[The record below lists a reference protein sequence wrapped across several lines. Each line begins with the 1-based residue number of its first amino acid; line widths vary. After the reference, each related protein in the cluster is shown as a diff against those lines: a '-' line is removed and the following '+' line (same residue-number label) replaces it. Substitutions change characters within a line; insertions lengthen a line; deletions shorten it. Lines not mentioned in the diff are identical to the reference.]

1 MTERERE
8 LQDEINKK
16 DAEIIRLHNELV
28 DIRLEKTEKAIA
40 DHETRLRVVEPVIV
54 RSNVLFALTTGG
66 GIISAIMLIKTLAS
80 MP

>member
-8 LQDEINKK
+8 LQDQIHAR

-28 DIRLEKTEKAIA
+28 DIRLDRHEAQLN
-40 DHETRLRVVEPVIV
+40 DHETRVRSVELVAT
-54 RSNVLFALTTGG
+54 RSNVLFAITTGG
-66 GIISAIMLIKTLAS
+66 GIMSAIVLVRTLLG

>member
-8 LQDEINKK
+8 LQDQIQAK
-16 DAEIIRLHNELV
+16 DAEIMKLHNELV
-28 DIRLEKTEKAIA
+28 DIRLDRHDAQLA
-40 DHETRLRVVEPVIV
+40 DHESRVRSVELVAT

-66 GIISAIMLIKTLAS
+66 GIVSAIVLVKTLLD

>member
-8 LQDEINKK
+8 LQDEIHKK

-28 DIRLEKTEKAIA
+28 DMRLDKHETAIT
-40 DHETRLRVVEPVIV
+40 DHETRLRAVEPVIV

-66 GIISAIMLIKTLAS
+66 GLISAIVLVKTLLS

>member
-8 LQDEINKK
+8 LQDQINAK

-28 DIRLEKTEKAIA
+28 DIRLDKHEKAIA
-40 DHETRLRVVEPVIV
+40 DHEGRLRIVEPVIV
-54 RSNVLFALTTGG
+54 RSNVLFALVTGG
-66 GIISAIMLIKTLAS
+66 GLISSIVLVKTLLA

>member
-8 LQDEINKK
+8 LQDEIHAK
-16 DAEIIRLHNELV
+16 DAEIMRLHNELV
-28 DIRLEKTEKAIA
+28 DIRLDRHEKQLA
-40 DHETRLRVVEPVIV
+40 DHETRVRSVELVAT

-66 GIISAIMLIKTLAS
+66 GIVSAIVLVRTLLA

>member
-8 LQDEINKK
+8 LQDQINAK

-28 DIRLEKTEKAIA
+28 DIRLDRHEKQLA
-40 DHETRLRVVEPVIV
+40 DHETRVRSVELVAT

-66 GIISAIMLIKTLAS
+66 GIMSAIVLIKTLLS